1 MCAVVGAYITE
12 LVNAFASVELGLL
25 PPRVLFIQANKYLLR
40 SFVRTRVMTLE
51 RCVVRGAA

>member
-1 MCAVVGAYITE
+1 MLLLVRTFIGKLNAY
-12 LVNAFASVELGLL
+12 ASSSPGRFF

-40 SFVRTRVMTLE
+40 SFVRTRIMTLE